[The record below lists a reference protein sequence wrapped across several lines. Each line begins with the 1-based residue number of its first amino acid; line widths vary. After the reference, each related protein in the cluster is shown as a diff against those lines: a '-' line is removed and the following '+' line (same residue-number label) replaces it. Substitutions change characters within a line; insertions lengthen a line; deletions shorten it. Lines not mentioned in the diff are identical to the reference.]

1 MYFRY
6 LRLINES
13 FIYFDFNLIMLL
25 INLYNLYFIWFI
37 DFVVKIVNSSLNVR
51 LIYLSIENICML

>member
-51 LIYLSIENICML
+51 